1 MMAGLLEAGRG
12 PFSSGGRSGCGGSP
26 GLRSGGLVGSGSW
39 SRRFKVFP
47 PNLLVHFPLAHEA
60 AREIATADV
69 GGDAGVGGAG
79 HEEAAIPPQRH
90 TPAAT
95 GFHHAID
102 VAGFLPP
109 PRPDTGEESSA

>member
-60 AREIATADV
+60 AREIAPADV
-69 GGDAGVGGAG
+69 GGDAVVGDAG
-79 HEEAAIPPQRH
+79 HEEAAIAPQQH
-90 TPAAT
+90 APAAL
-95 GFHHAID
+95 GFRLAIE
-102 VAGFLPP
+102 V
-109 PRPDTGEESSA
+109 RSEERRGGKSV

>member
-60 AREIATADV
+60 AREIAPADV
-69 GGDAGVGGAG
+69 GGDAVVGDAG
-79 HEEAAIPPQRH
+79 HEEAAIAPQQH
-90 TPAAT
+90 APAAL
-95 GFHHAID
+95 GFRLAID
-102 VAGFLPP
+102 RKSTRLN
-109 PRPDTGEESSA
+109 SSH